1 MAEDI
6 KERIVRY
13 LQDAHA
19 AEEGAIGSL
28 KDVAAEATNSNFK
41 TALEEHITVTESQAQ
56 RLADRIH
63 ALGSDK
69 AAGKGLL
76 NSLIAKGSDLLNVFH
91 DREDKQTQDAIKL
104 FALENFEIATYTA
117 LKAFSDAAGD
127 YETAQLADTILA
139 EEQLAAERILRV
151 LPELAQ
157 AALGRTTA
165 ARS

>member
-6 KERIVRY
+6 KERIIRY

-19 AEEGAIGSL
+19 AEEGAISSMRST
-28 KDVAAEATNSNFK
+28 AEEATNSNFK
-41 TALEEHITVTESQAQ
+41 TALEEHISVTESQAQ
-56 RLADRIH
+56 RLADRIK

-69 AAGKGLL
+69 SSGKSLV
-76 NSLIAKGSDLLNVFH
+76 NSLIAKGSDLVNVFH

-104 FALENFEIATYTA
+104 FALENFEIATYTS

-127 YETAQLADTILA
+127 YETAQLAATILA

-165 ARS
+165 TKL